1 MKADA
6 LQRTVQYLAAGL
18 GALLLILLFGA
29 TRHLLGHILC
39 WLALATFAALLIAL
53 ALQRRQLVATL
64 HQQHDERS
72 QLLRNLDQRV
82 RELSMLQQLAR
93 LLDDGAGPIDA
104 PRLQALAN
112 AMPSGF
118 RDGHA
123 FHARVSYHGLIGR
136 SSQTEATN
144 TSRYSSFSYRT
155 VGGNLL
161 AIELAPVEDAPPFSP
176 DERRI
181 LESAAELVRNNI
193 ERHESAHILAQRETL
208 LSQLVEHAPVAIV
221 IASGDPLRSRL
232 INRRFTQLTGYT
244 IENAPDIEALWAVLF
259 PDFFYGDEIRAQWEN
274 HLADATR
281 TNAAM
286 VPVSAAIT
294 THDRTTLQ
302 MELSTVVIGDHTI
315 LFWQDFTEIRSQAEA
330 LRRAQMDLEQRV
342 LVRTLELQHTNHSLE
357 SEVRDRKRAED
368 RMRALTSALP
378 DIAYSL
384 DREARFEEVLSSVS
398 PVPGTPPEVLQGRR
412 LAEVLPAEI
421 ALALHQTAIQ
431 AIETRR
437 TQHIEYQLSDHDT
450 PRWFEGR
457 AAPLVI
463 DAGERHLAVFIVR
476 NITERKQAEQTVR
489 ENEARL
495 RAIFEASNTGF
506 FFRDRAGHILYAND
520 AYARL
525 FGYTRSEIV
534 GLDPSTFLA
543 PTSAQAERTFLDEI
557 KNSQRDGFRLEKQG
571 VTKNGEKVW
580 IDLSVAVVRDE
591 RGDALYQ
598 VGVAIDITARRLSE
612 ERLHATLAELER
624 SNRDLEQFAYIA
636 SHDLQ
641 EPLRLVA
648 SYVQL
653 LAQRYRQKLDTEAD
667 EFIAY
672 AVDGAQRMQKL
683 IQDLL
688 AYSRVGRELHFA
700 PVDCTRLVSDVCD
713 NLKLAIQDA
722 HATVETTPLPTVE
735 GDPTMLAQLFQNL
748 IANALKFHGEAP
760 PHVRIDA
767 LHLPDEHQWRL
778 SVQDNGIGI
787 DPEAFDRIFVI
798 FQRLHTRRK
807 YPGSG
812 IGLSICKKI
821 VELHGGRIWVESAPD
836 HGSTFLFTLP
846 EASET

>member
-6 LQRTVQYLAAGL
+6 PQRPVQLLAAGL
-18 GALLLILLFGA
+18 GALLIVL
-29 TRHLLGHILC
+29 LLGASLSPLAHSLC
-39 WLALATFAALLIAL
+39 WLALATFAALLLAL
-53 ALQRRQLVATL
+53 AREHRQLLASL
-64 HQQHDERS
+64 RRQHDERS
-72 QLLRNLDQRV
+72 QLLSRLDQRV
-82 RELSMLQQLAR
+82 RELSMLQQLSR
-93 LLDDGAGPIDA
+93 LLDDSAGPIDA
-104 PRLQALAN
+104 PRLQALAQ
-112 AMPSGF
+112 ALPSGF

-123 FHARVSYHGLIGR
+123 FHARVSYHSLIGH
-136 SSQTEATN
+136 TTTTDGAPTAH
-144 TSRYSSFSYRT
+144 YSSFAYRT
-155 VGGNLL
+155 VAGNLL
-161 AIELAPVEDAPPFSP
+161 AVELAPIQDTDAFTP

-208 LSQLVEHAPVAIV
+208 LSQLVEHAPVAII

-232 INRRFTQLTGYT
+232 VNRRFTELTGYT
-244 IENAPDIEALWAVLF
+244 IQEAPDIEALWAVLF
-259 PDFFYGDEIRAQWEN
+259 PDFFYGDEIRAQWER
-274 HLADATR
+274 HLADATGSDR
-281 TNAAM
+281 PMAP
-286 VPVSAAIT
+286 VPATIT
-294 THDRTTLQ
+294 ARDRTALQ
-302 MELSTVVIGDHTI
+302 MELSTVVIGDHSI

-330 LRRAQMDLEQRV
+330 LRHAQMDLEQRV

-357 SEVRDRKRAED
+357 SEIRDRKRAEE

-378 DIAYSL
+378 DIAYIL
-384 DREARFEEVLSSVS
+384 DREARFEEILSSVS
-398 PVPGTPPEVLQGRR
+398 PVPGTPPEIIQGRR
-412 LAEVLPAEI
+412 LSEVFPAEL
-421 ALALHQTAIQ
+421 ALALHQTALQ

-437 TQHIEYQLSDHDT
+437 TQHIEYQFPDHDNT
-450 PRWFEGR
+450 RWFEGR

-506 FFRDRAGHILYAND
+506 FFRDRAGLIIYAND
-520 AYARL
+520 AYAHL
-525 FGYTRSEIV
+525 FGYTRDEIV
-534 GLDPSTFLA
+534 GLDPSTLLSPA
-543 PTSAQAERTFLDEI
+543 SAQAERTFLEEI
-557 KNSQRDGFRLEKQG
+557 QHGQRDGFRLEKQG

-591 RGDALYQ
+591 RGSPLYQ
-598 VGVAIDITARRLSE
+598 VGVAIDITTRRLSE
-612 ERLHATLAELER
+612 DRLHTTLAELER

-653 LAQRYRQKLDTEAD
+653 LSQRYRQKLDAEAD

-688 AYSRVGRELHFA
+688 AYSRVGRELAFA
-700 PVDCTRLVSDVCD
+700 PVDCAQLVSQVCD
-713 NLKLAIQDA
+713 TLRLTIQDSR
-722 HATVETTPLPTVE
+722 ATIETSTLPTVE
-735 GDPTMLAQLFQNL
+735 GDATMLAQLFQNL
-748 IANALKFHGEAP
+748 LANALKFHGEAP

-767 LHLPDEHQWRL
+767 LHLPEQHQWQLAVR
-778 SVQDNGIGI
+778 DNGIGI
-787 DPEAFDRIFVI
+787 TPDAFDRIFVI

-807 YPGSG
+807 YAGSG

-821 VELHGGRIWVESAPD
+821 VEIHGGRIWVESTPD
-836 HGSTFLFTLP
+836 QGSAFLFTLP
-846 EASET
+846 ESPAP